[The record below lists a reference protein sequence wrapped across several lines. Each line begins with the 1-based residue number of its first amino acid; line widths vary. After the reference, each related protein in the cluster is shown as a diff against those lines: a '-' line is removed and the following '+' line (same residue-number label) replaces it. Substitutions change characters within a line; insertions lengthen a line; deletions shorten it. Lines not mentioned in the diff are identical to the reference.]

1 MSFNIDKFAKEGRTF
16 INELN
21 DQLGHPG
28 EDEASSRLLRSVL
41 HVLRDRITISEN
53 LDVLAQLPMFL
64 KAVYVEQWKYREK
77 PLKFDTMEDFKERVK
92 KEQSRM
98 GERDFQ
104 WSEPTEELIINIFIA
119 LRRYFS
125 DGQLKHIFDQ
135 MPKEIK
141 EVMEKEVEHSSS

>member
-1 MSFNIDKFAKEGRTF
+1 MSFNINKFAQEGFTF
-16 INELN
+16 IHELS

-41 HVLRDRITISEN
+41 HVLRDRITISES

-77 PLKFDTMEDFKERVK
+77 PLKFETMEEFAQLVKE
-92 KEQSRM
+92 EQARM

-104 WSEPTEELIINIFIA
+104 WSEPTGELIKRTFIA
-119 LRRYFS
+119 LRKYFS
-125 DGQLKHIFDQ
+125 EGQVKHIFAQ

-141 EVMEKEVEHSSS
+141 EIMEEEVEHSR